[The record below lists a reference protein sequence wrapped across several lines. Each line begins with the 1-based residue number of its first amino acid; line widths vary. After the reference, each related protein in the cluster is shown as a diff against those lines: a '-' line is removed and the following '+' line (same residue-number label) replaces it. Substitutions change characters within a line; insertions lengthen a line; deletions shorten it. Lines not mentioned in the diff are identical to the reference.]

1 MQEDVRRLY
10 ENTTLFNVRDLS
22 IQDFGKGRLRGWGW
36 EVKGKWGG
44 SSATSHLQMMRGD
57 CILWRFIEGYWK
69 TRKYF
74 FLQGW

>member
-10 ENTTLFNVRDLS
+10 ENTMLFNVRGLS
-22 IQDFGKGRLRGWGW
+22 IQDFGKGRLRELGW
-36 EVKGKWGG
+36 EVKGKWRG
-44 SSATSHLQMMRGD
+44 SSGTSHLQMTRGD
-57 CILWRFIEGYWK
+57 CILWSFIEGHWK

>member
-36 EVKGKWGG
+36 EVKGK
-44 SSATSHLQMMRGD
+44 
-57 CILWRFIEGYWK
+57 
-69 TRKYF
+69 
-74 FLQGW
+74 